1 MKLVSHC
8 GTSMNVAHLKSIR
21 MFFLGYMRRSRTFW
35 TLNSFKAWNMWHFAI
50 FRIVSFSQHLTVTNL
65 PMRLE
70 KKKPWKWLSTPQ
82 FRKSMG
88 VVRKT
93 IQQRWDDATLMQ
105 PQLAKKGS
113 LFLKKI
119 FIFTNMMGDLY
130 KPNIQNY
137 DYITV
142 YNNWISKWC
151 LKSKYLT
158 SKQQYC

>member
-1 MKLVSHC
+1 MVLAWMLHILSQFVCFFWAICEDQGHFERLTLSKHETCDILPFFELSLFLNTWQSPICRC
-8 GTSMNVAHLKSIR
+8 GWK
-21 MFFLGYMRRSRTFW
+21 
-35 TLNSFKAWNMWHFAI
+35 
-50 FRIVSFSQHLTVTNL
+50 
-65 PMRLE
+65 